1 MSLGK
6 GRRRREVGEELE
18 LRGLRKDGEK
28 SVFEESELR
37 RRKERKR

>member
-1 MSLGK
+1 M
-6 GRRRREVGEELE
+6 GEELE
-18 LRGLRKDGEK
+18 LRRLRKGGEK